1 MDLDS
6 RYIMASALEQF
17 YIDKSSGLPLANGKI
32 TFYKD
37 NQRTTLK
44 TICTL
49 SGSPSNYRYIPL
61 PNPLRLSAVGT
72 IQDANGNNVL
82 PFYFPY
88 DEEGNVELY
97 YVTVE
102 NERGQLQFTREGWP
116 SLSIAQNK
124 AEENENNYI
133 PNGQFLIH
141 NNIPVKD
148 KKVAGEITQAKTTLA
163 PGGWTFH
170 RSEQSTARDLVF
182 FERFGS
188 SISNPS
194 AYPRYA
200 IRIENQLPNPGDLV
214 KDLRINF
221 RNVNCFASN
230 TQFYTF
236 SFAGQ
241 TNTGNDLKITL
252 LTIKNFGLGGSP
264 VEEKIINTV
273 TISASYSMLT
283 IPFIFGENTNKTLGL
298 NDDDEVAIAL
308 RFPINSV
315 FDVSLTDFCLTS
327 GNKSIQNYPRIIP
340 ADVISRSVAGSLP
353 IPNADGLDQYLPIVY
368 TQSGLAFYDGDV
380 GKIYSAVYPDP
391 NPGELLC
398 DGSRYLR
405 ADISKD
411 EIPYSRL
418 AKKLWDDEL
427 SYYRYGTGTNFVTA
441 VLDSQKNRIRL
452 TTNQPGSAIA
462 SSVGTSGFTITTVV
476 TGNNYYLQAFI
487 GKDPKKIICQGT
499 VIGSTPL
506 PDAKTSGFI
515 LTELRNS
522 PVAKHLFQI
531 ECTDVKSLA
540 GKWLQFSTTNV
551 TYYVWFTVDGQGAD
565 PQPPSLIGIKLAL
578 SSTQTIDEAAV
589 YLAETLNGHQIT
601 LIQVNSAHQI
611 NSGSY
616 WTFATSTPETFYV
629 WYRKNDQ
636 GSDPKPGGV
645 GIVVD
650 IEEADTAEQVNAKT
664 IKAINQAYFA
674 VPDLR
679 GTFLRGWDKDS
690 KLDTG
695 DRFFTYGQGLIK
707 NHIGSFELD
716 EILTHNHSYTTG
728 FEDPP
733 RSQTVMTEK
742 CYHGVYPSSAYVD
755 HQGGNESRPFNNAV
769 NFVIKY

>member
-1 MDLDS
+1 MNLDPC
-6 RYIMASALEQF
+6 YITASALEQF

-32 TFYKD
+32 TFYHD
-37 NQRTTLK
+37 NQRSILK
-44 TICTL
+44 NVYTL
-49 SGSPSNYRYIPL
+49 SGSPPIYRYIAL

-72 IQDANGNNVL
+72 PQDANGNNVL

-88 DEEGNVELY
+88 DQEGNIELY

-102 NERGQLQFTREGWP
+102 NESGQLQFTRESWP
-116 SLSIAQNK
+116 SLSIAHNK
-124 AEENENNYI
+124 VEEGTNNYI

-141 NNIPVKD
+141 NNIPIKNN
-148 KKVAGEITQAKTTLA
+148 KVVGEITQTITTIA

-170 RSEQSTARDLVF
+170 RSESSTARDLVF

-194 AYPRYA
+194 GYPRYA
-200 IRIENQLPNPGDLV
+200 IRIENQLSNPGDLV

-252 LTIKNFGLGGSP
+252 LTIKNFGQGGSP
-264 VEEKIINTV
+264 IEEKIIDTV
-273 TISASYSMLT
+273 TITASYSVIT
-283 IPFIFGENTNKTLGL
+283 IPFIFGNNTNKTLGL

-327 GNKSIQNYPRIIP
+327 GNKQIQNYPKTTHF
-340 ADVISRSVAGSLP
+340 DVTSLSIAGSLP
-353 IPNADGLDQYLPIVY
+353 IPNANGLDQYLPIVY
-368 TQSGLAFYDGDV
+368 TQSGFAFYEGDI
-380 GKIYSAVYPDP
+380 GKIYSASYPNP
-391 NPGELLC
+391 SPGELLC

-405 ADISKD
+405 SDISKD
-411 EIPYSRL
+411 EIPYLRL
-418 AKKLWDDEL
+418 AKKLWDEQL
-427 SYYRYGTGTNFVTA
+427 TYYRYGTGENFVTA
-441 VLDSQKNRIRL
+441 VLDSENNKIRL
-452 TTNQPGSAIA
+452 TTNQPGAAIA
-462 SSVGTSGFTITTVV
+462 ASAGTSGFTMTTVV

-487 GKDPKKIICQGT
+487 GKDSKKIICQGSI
-499 VIGSTPL
+499 IGSTPL
-506 PDAKTSGFI
+506 PDAKSSGFI

-522 PVAKHLFQI
+522 PVTKHLFKI
-531 ECTDVKSLA
+531 ECTDVKNLA

-551 TYYVWFTVDGQGAD
+551 TYYVWFTVDDQGVD
-565 PQPPSLIGIKLAL
+565 PQPSSLTGIKLAL
-578 SSTQTIDEAAV
+578 SSTQTIDEAAI
-589 YLAETLNGHQIT
+589 YLAETLNGHQT
-601 LIQVNSAHQI
+601 TRIQVNAASQI
-611 NSGSY
+611 NPGSY
-616 WTFATSTPETFYV
+616 WTFATITPENFYV
-629 WYRKNDQ
+629 WYRKNNQ

-650 IEEADTAEQVNAKT
+650 IEETDTPEQVNTKT
-664 IKAINQAYFA
+664 IVAINQTYFA

-679 GTFLRGWDKDS
+679 GVFLRGWDKDA

-707 NHIGSFELD
+707 NNIGSLELD
-716 EILTHNHSYTTG
+716 ELITHNHSYTTG
-728 FEDPP
+728 VET
-733 RSQTVMTEK
+733 RTTGEGMTAN
-742 CYHGVYPSSAYVD
+742 CFHAGYLRTFYVD
-755 HQGGNESRPFNNAV
+755 LQGGNESRPLNSAV